1 MKPGWVAGSVR
12 ARLLAD
18 RCLAGAGA
26 RSVAA
31 AGEVSSAVAVVAAS
45 PYGRDV
51 HDDMG
56 LVDAERGVR
65 ATTLWHLRVLAG
77 WLPPGGSDV
86 VRMLA
91 GGHEIANI
99 EAHVDELA
107 GAPPTVPFDLGAL
120 GTAWPRV
127 RAARSIGEVRAA
139 LAMSPW
145 GDPGSSERAVF
156 AASLRVAWARRITER
171 IPELR
176 RWASAGAAVVI
187 ASERFG
193 NDRELS
199 ATAAIDAGRLL
210 GPGWPTATLR
220 SFIDGLSADE
230 RWVFADVSD
239 ERDVWRA
246 ESTWWRRLGEEAARQ
261 TRRASDGEAAVAW
274 SAVLLLADARR
285 VCAALEAA
293 AWGPAGL
300 EAFDAVA

>member
-1 MKPGWVAGSVR
+1 VAGSVR

-18 RCLAGAGA
+18 RCVSGAGA

-31 AGEVSSAVAVVAAS
+31 AGDVSSAVSVVSAS

-51 HDDMG
+51 HDGMS
-56 LVDAERGVR
+56 LIDAERGVR
-65 ATTLWHLRVLAG
+65 ATALWHLRVLAG

-91 GGHEIANI
+91 GGHEIANV

-107 GAPPTVPFDLGAL
+107 GALPTVPFDLGAL

-127 RAARSIGEVRAA
+127 RAALSIAEVRVA

-176 RWASAGAAVVI
+176 RWAAAGAAVVI
-187 ASERFG
+187 AGERFG
-193 NDRELS
+193 HGRELS
-199 ATAAIDAGRLL
+199 TTAAIDAGRLL
-210 GPGWPTATLR
+210 GPGWAGASLR
-220 SFIDGLSADE
+220 SFIDGLPADV
-230 RWVFADVSD
+230 RWVFDDVSD

-246 ESTWWRRLGEEAARQ
+246 ESTFWRRLGDEAARQ
-261 TRRASDGEAAVAW
+261 TRRARDGEAAVAW
-274 SAVLLLADARR
+274 SAVLLLCDARR

-293 AWGPAGL
+293 AWGPAAL